1 MKKLVCSVALAFS
14 SMATADIH
22 FSPDLKIGM
31 QWGLGAQ
38 LGVNDVMGFEAVYGS
53 FGIADSY
60 WFSDKES
67 VKHYRLG
74 VQYLESKHQAYSV
87 QLEAGIA
94 EYKGTRN
101 YFGRDREDLKA
112 YGPSVGAALVFDYN
126 LPIKV
131 RYGLEMGYFRHQ
143 DTFLPSGLAPQL
155 NVGVILPL

>member
-38 LGVNDVMGFEAVYGS
+38 LGINDVMGFEAVYGS

-101 YFGRDREDLKA
+101 
-112 YGPSVGAALVFDYN
+112 
-126 LPIKV
+126 
-131 RYGLEMGYFRHQ
+131 
-143 DTFLPSGLAPQL
+143 
-155 NVGVILPL
+155 